1 MTTKAKLTGNPAVE
15 VVMAGLPKERTMT
28 EQQLHYL
35 AVAMM
40 GFAGHP
46 QPTSDNALV
55 VLRELVASETF
66 RNAGAVAAAPKP
78 CETGKHCERQARDLG
93 ACVAG
98 MCFPPAPVGGV
109 ADYGFRCY
117 SCGKEWEGT
126 APIADCPNCG
136 TTNEHCAAN
145 PRGEGG
151 TDGR

>member
-1 MTTKAKLTGNPAVE
+1 MTTKAKLTGKPAVE

-28 EQQLHYL
+28 E
-35 AVAMM
+35 
-40 GFAGHP
+40 
-46 QPTSDNALV
+46 T
-55 VLRELVASETF
+55 
-66 RNAGAVAAAPKP
+66 KP

-126 APIADCPNCG
+126 APTADCPNCG